1 MFETSYRL
9 QLVHPEITY
18 PNTKWAWYV
27 FIKYITRKL
36 IIELSIETKVKSGRF
51 IIFKFEDITKKQ
63 VFGPHHRSANTNNIY
78 EGGSWNVNVVELAPK
93 SWIKG
98 MKVSES
104 EQSWIRIYFRN
115 KNSYSEFSW
124 NHQKCST

>member
-27 FIKYITRKL
+27 FIEYITRKL

-51 IIFKFEDITKKQ
+51 IIFKFEDITKK
-63 VFGPHHRSANTNNIY
+63 
-78 EGGSWNVNVVELAPK
+78 
-93 SWIKG
+93 
-98 MKVSES
+98 
-104 EQSWIRIYFRN
+104 
-115 KNSYSEFSW
+115 FSD
-124 NHQKCST
+124 HITGQLTPIISTREAAEMLMSLN